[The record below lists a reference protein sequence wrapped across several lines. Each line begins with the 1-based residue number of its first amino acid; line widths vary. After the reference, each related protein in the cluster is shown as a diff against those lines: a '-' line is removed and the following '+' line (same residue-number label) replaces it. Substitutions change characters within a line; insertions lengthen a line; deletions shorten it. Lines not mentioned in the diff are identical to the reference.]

1 MILLLWMNKK
11 SDWIDLLQT
20 FRGFSVF
27 FGNLLV
33 WILIGVA
40 FLMGILSRSYIT
52 QYNIHICSSKYI
64 WEVVSILWLCN
75 SKAILNMFYLLEYDL
90 VILKKFFSLSENCN

>member
-20 FRGFSVF
+20 FRGFSVFF

-52 QYNIHICSSKYI
+52 QYNIHI
-64 WEVVSILWLCN
+64 V
-75 SKAILNMFYLLEYDL
+75 LNVLKNLFLFYDCETQ
-90 VILKKFFSLSENCN
+90 KQ